1 MLTLCSLQYLQCDHR
16 WWQCFPT
23 ARWTYNA
30 RQGGDLENRLCHGD
44 TLEVQHFS
52 YVSPCQCTIR
62 TSSKTLV
69 DAFICGTHKC
79 FPYSTRAG
87 GTAFG
92 FGLHPQC
99 LLKRDGWHCCG
110 HGRPVDLVLKVV
122 VQVAIV
128 VNLTK
133 MNIVSFSLDIIFL
146 RSKIM
151 YFLSECVRCYSL
163 LRAGWI
169 ICCSFLFPSY
179 SSGGVLQ
186 VCKIYL
192 LSIGIVEWTQI
203 FC

>member
-1 MLTLCSLQYLQCDHR
+1 MSESIWLKKMLPLCSLQYLQCVRR

-52 YVSPCQCTIR
+52 YVSPRQCTIG

-69 DAFICGTHKC
+69 DAFISGTRKC
-79 FPYSTRAG
+79 FPYSTRAI
-87 GTAFG
+87 G

-99 LLKRDGWHCCG
+99 FFEGDGWHCCG
-110 HGRPVDLVLKVV
+110 YRRPVALVLEVV
-122 VQVAIV
+122 VQVVIV

-133 MNIVSFSLDIIFL
+133 MNIVSFSLDIFFCK
-146 RSKIM
+146 SKIM

-163 LRAGWI
+163 
-169 ICCSFLFPSY
+169 
-179 SSGGVLQ
+179 
-186 VCKIYL
+186 
-192 LSIGIVEWTQI
+192 
-203 FC
+203 